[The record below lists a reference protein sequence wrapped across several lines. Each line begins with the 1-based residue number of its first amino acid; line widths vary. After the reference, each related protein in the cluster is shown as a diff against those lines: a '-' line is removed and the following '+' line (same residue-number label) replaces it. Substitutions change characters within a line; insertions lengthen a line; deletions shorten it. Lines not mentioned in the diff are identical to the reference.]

1 MENKY
6 LNIIDLVILV
16 LSNARNN
23 VIFYE
28 ISVFR
33 LLIVVKFSFEYNL
46 SSCSSNINRINL
58 RIRQSMKYV

>member
-6 LNIIDLVILV
+6 LNITDLVILV
-16 LSNARNN
+16 LNNARN

-28 ISVFR
+28 ISVLR
-33 LLIVVKFSFEYNL
+33 LLIMVKFSFEYNL

>member
-6 LNIIDLVILV
+6 LNITDLVILV
-16 LSNARNN
+16 LNNARN

-28 ISVFR
+28 ISVLR

>member
-28 ISVFR
+28 ISVLR

-46 SSCSSNINRINL
+46 SLCSSNINRINL

>member
-6 LNIIDLVILV
+6 LNITDLIILV
-16 LSNARNN
+16 LNNARN

-28 ISVFR
+28 INVLR

>member
-16 LSNARNN
+16 LNNARN

-28 ISVFR
+28 ISVLR

-58 RIRQSMKYV
+58 RIRQSMKYA

>member
-16 LSNARNN
+16 LSNANN

-28 ISVFR
+28 ISVLR

>member
-16 LSNARNN
+16 LNNARN

-28 ISVFR
+28 ISVLR

>member
-6 LNIIDLVILV
+6 LNITDLVILV
-16 LSNARNN
+16 LNNAKN

-28 ISVFR
+28 IRVLR